1 MNRDQVA
8 RAERFHQRHAEPS
21 PLVLPNVWDAASA
34 RIVEQAGAEAIAT
47 SSAAMAW
54 ALGYQDGE
62 QMPVEVLLDACRRI
76 INVVSVPFT
85 VDIERGY
92 GDTASDTGGLVGAL
106 IELGAVGINIEDGV
120 VSGTNTLTDPAIL
133 SERIACARSVAR
145 HRGLPLFI
153 NVRIDAYFVAG
164 TDAKT
169 RLEETRTRAL
179 AYIAAGADGIFV
191 PGLADLYDIADLASS
206 LPVPLNIYTGY
217 PGATTVADL
226 QRAGVRR
233 ISLGCGPMQAAMAHL
248 ATIAREALNE
258 GRFDT
263 MGANMLTVGEAN
275 ALFTPVHRPEPQ
287 AARRQAVTSMGDGP
301 VALLLGRPR
310 QVAAHR
316 DDQRRRIEL
325 TTRNGTLQMT
335 SNHASLCLEAD
346 HGVRQLLTQLVAR
359 LFGSTHQGTK
369 PSDR

>member
-1 MNRDQVA
+1 MNREQIA
-8 RAERFHQRHAEPS
+8 RAERFHQRHAESS

-62 QMPVEVLLDACRRI
+62 QMPVEVLLEACRRI
-76 INVVSVPFT
+76 SHVISVPFT

-92 GDTASDTGGLVGAL
+92 GDTAGDTGGLVGAL

-120 VSGTNTLTDPAIL
+120 VPGTDTLADPAIL

-169 RLEETRTRAL
+169 RLEETRARAL
-179 AYIAAGADGIFV
+179 AYVTAGADGIFV
-191 PGLADLYDIADLASS
+191 PGLADLSDIADLARSI
-206 LPVPLNIYTGY
+206 PVPLNIYTGY
-217 PGATTVADL
+217 PGAPSVAAL
-226 QRAGVRR
+226 QQAGVRR

-275 ALFTPVHRPEPQ
+275 ALFPSVHRPEAVAP
-287 AARRQAVTSMGDGP
+287 RQPLVTSMGDGP
-301 VALLLGRPR
+301 VALLLGRPK
-310 QVAAHR
+310 QVAARR
-316 DDQRRRIEL
+316 DDQRHSIEL

-346 HGVRQLLTQLVAR
+346 HGVRHLLSQLVAS
-359 LFGSTHQGTK
+359 LFGSPRRGTK
-369 PSDR
+369 PTGR